1 MAELRLLIDFGWSG
15 DHPITP
21 TQVMSRGPA
30 GPLFMFGHCLVRT
43 SFYKTCGTWGSALV
57 AGHEGWR
64 GCGEVPVN
72 VLLCIDVSG
81 QMPQRPGAFAAQFA
95 PETLQR
101 FKDLCRQ
108 QDKAYS
114 KVLERL
120 ALLYVETDGG
130 ILSSA
135 SSTASAP
142 SKGVQKRQV
151 QVESLQNKLL
161 EDLLKRVEILEK
173 KETKTLYELDRVYKE
188 IAFLKSGLQS
198 PE

>member
-1 MAELRLLIDFGWSG
+1 MDVGEFRVA
-15 DHPITP
+15 
-21 TQVMSRGPA
+21 PA
-30 GPLFMFGHCLVRT
+30 SVLV
-43 SFYKTCGTWGSALV
+43 SIAK
-57 AGHEGWR
+57 
-64 GCGEVPVN
+64 
-72 VLLCIDVSG
+72 SG

-101 FKDLCRQ
+101 FKNLCRQ

-120 ALLYVETDGG
+120 ALLYVETDGD
-130 ILSSA
+130 ILSPA
-135 SSTASAP
+135 GTASVS

-173 KETKTLYELDRVYKE
+173 KETKALYELDRVLKE
-188 IAFLKSGLQS
+188 LIFLKSGLKES
-198 PE
+198 SL

>member
-1 MAELRLLIDFGWSG
+1 MTVRVIDRSPEVSTSS
-15 DHPITP
+15 H
-21 TQVMSRGPA
+21 VKRSRGA
-30 GPLFMFGHCLVRT
+30 SFLFLVIVLSNLGFSRRAVVGARFQMQGMNDVRC
-43 SFYKTCGTWGSALV
+43 SSA
-57 AGHEGWR
+57 AA
-64 GCGEVPVN
+64 N
-72 VLLCIDVSG
+72 VLLRIATSG
-81 QMPQRPGAFAAQFA
+81 LMPQRPGAFAAQFA

-130 ILSSA
+130 ILA
-135 SSTASAP
+135 TTGFASAP

-173 KETKTLYELDRVYKE
+173 KETKMLYELDRVHKE
-188 IAFLKSGLQS
+188 LAFFKSGLKA
-198 PE
+198 P

>member
-1 MAELRLLIDFGWSG
+1 MFSG
-15 DHPITP
+15 CRST
-21 TQVMSRGPA
+21 R
-30 GPLFMFGHCLVRT
+30 F
-43 SFYKTCGTWGSALV
+43 
-57 AGHEGWR
+57 
-64 GCGEVPVN
+64 N
-72 VLLCIDVSG
+72 VLLGMVVSG

-101 FKDLCRQ
+101 FKDLCRR

-130 ILSSA
+130 ILS
-135 SSTASAP
+135 TAGSVAP
-142 SKGVQKRQV
+142 PSQGVQKRQV

-173 KETKTLYELDRVYKE
+173 KETKMLYELDRVYKE
-188 IAFLKSGLQS
+188 VAFFRSGLKA
-198 PE
+198 PGT

>member
-1 MAELRLLIDFGWSG
+1 MKHVRCRDA
-15 DHPITP
+15 
-21 TQVMSRGPA
+21 PA
-30 GPLFMFGHCLVRT
+30 
-43 SFYKTCGTWGSALV
+43 K
-57 AGHEGWR
+57 
-64 GCGEVPVN
+64 

-120 ALLYVETDGG
+120 ALLYVETNGAVLADR
-130 ILSSA
+130 
-135 SSTASAP
+135 SAP
-142 SKGVQKRQV
+142 VAPVVAAPGVQKRQV
-151 QVESLQNKLL
+151 QVETLQNKLL

-173 KETKTLYELDRVYKE
+173 KDVKMLYELDRVYKE
-188 IAFLKSGLQS
+188 LAFLKSGLQS
-198 PE
+198 PG

>member
-1 MAELRLLIDFGWSG
+1 M
-15 DHPITP
+15 
-21 TQVMSRGPA
+21 PA
-30 GPLFMFGHCLVRT
+30 MKHVR
-43 SFYKTCGTWGSALV
+43 CRDAP
-57 AGHEGWR
+57 A
-64 GCGEVPVN
+64 N

-101 FKDLCRQ
+101 FKALCRQ

-120 ALLYVETDGG
+120 ALLYVETNGAVLADR
-130 ILSSA
+130 
-135 SSTASAP
+135 SAP
-142 SKGVQKRQV
+142 GAAPGVQKRQV
-151 QVESLQNKLL
+151 QVETLQNKLL

-173 KETKTLYELDRVYKE
+173 KDVKMLYELDRAHKE

-198 PE
+198 PG

>member
-1 MAELRLLIDFGWSG
+1 MVLSG
-15 DHPITP
+15 LDP
-21 TQVMSRGPA
+21 SRHLAVGVQCQ
-30 GPLFMFGHCLVRT
+30 LQNMRQ
-43 SFYKTCGTWGSALV
+43 WGRRSERA
-57 AGHEGWR
+57 
-64 GCGEVPVN
+64 N
-72 VLLCIDVSG
+72 VLLRLVMSG

-101 FKDLCRQ
+101 FKDLCRR

-130 ILSSA
+130 ILS
-135 SSTASAP
+135 TAGSVAP
-142 SKGVQKRQV
+142 PSQGVQKRQV

-173 KETKTLYELDRVYKE
+173 KETKMLYELDRVYKE
-188 IAFLKSGLQS
+188 LAFFRSGLKA
-198 PE
+198 PGT

>member
-1 MAELRLLIDFGWSG
+1 MKDVRYIAA
-15 DHPITP
+15 
-21 TQVMSRGPA
+21 PA
-30 GPLFMFGHCLVRT
+30 
-43 SFYKTCGTWGSALV
+43 
-57 AGHEGWR
+57 
-64 GCGEVPVN
+64 N
-72 VLLCIDVSG
+72 VLLRIVMSG

-101 FKDLCRQ
+101 FKDLCRR

-130 ILSSA
+130 ILS
-135 SSTASAP
+135 TAGSVAP
-142 SKGVQKRQV
+142 PSQGVQKRQV

-173 KETKTLYELDRVYKE
+173 KETKMLYELDRVYKE
-188 IAFLKSGLQS
+188 LAFFRSGLKA
-198 PE
+198 PGT

>member
-1 MAELRLLIDFGWSG
+1 
-15 DHPITP
+15 
-21 TQVMSRGPA
+21 
-30 GPLFMFGHCLVRT
+30 
-43 SFYKTCGTWGSALV
+43 
-57 AGHEGWR
+57 
-64 GCGEVPVN
+64 
-72 VLLCIDVSG
+72 
-81 QMPQRPGAFAAQFA
+81 MPQRPGAFAAQFA

-130 ILSSA
+130 ILSAVA
-135 SSTASAP
+135 SVGVP

-173 KETKTLYELDRVYKE
+173 KETKTLYELDRVHKE
-188 IAFLKSGLQS
+188 LAFLKSGLKA
-198 PE
+198 PEI

>member
-1 MAELRLLIDFGWSG
+1 MKD
-15 DHPITP
+15 
-21 TQVMSRGPA
+21 
-30 GPLFMFGHCLVRT
+30 VR
-43 SFYKTCGTWGSALV
+43 
-57 AGHEGWR
+57 
-64 GCGEVPVN
+64 CGEVPAN
-72 VLLCIDVSG
+72 VLLCIDMSG
-81 QMPQRPGAFAAQFA
+81 QMPKRPGAFAAQFS

-101 FKDLCRQ
+101 FRDLCRR

-130 ILSSA
+130 ILSPA
-135 SSTASAP
+135 SSTASVP

>member
-1 MAELRLLIDFGWSG
+1 MAPGGRRWL
-15 DHPITP
+15 
-21 TQVMSRGPA
+21 PA
-30 GPLFMFGHCLVRT
+30 MKYVR
-43 SFYKTCGTWGSALV
+43 CRDAP
-57 AGHEGWR
+57 A
-64 GCGEVPVN
+64 N

-101 FKDLCRQ
+101 FKELCRQ

-120 ALLYVETDGG
+120 ALLYVETKGAVLADR
-130 ILSSA
+130 
-135 SSTASAP
+135 SAP
-142 SKGVQKRQV
+142 GAAPGVQKRQV
-151 QVESLQNKLL
+151 QVETLQNKLL

-173 KETKTLYELDRVYKE
+173 KDVKMLYELDRVHKE

-198 PE
+198 PG

>member
-1 MAELRLLIDFGWSG
+1 
-15 DHPITP
+15 
-21 TQVMSRGPA
+21 
-30 GPLFMFGHCLVRT
+30 
-43 SFYKTCGTWGSALV
+43 
-57 AGHEGWR
+57 
-64 GCGEVPVN
+64 
-72 VLLCIDVSG
+72 
-81 QMPQRPGAFAAQFA
+81 MPQRPGAFAAQFA

-130 ILSSA
+130 ILA
-135 SSTASAP
+135 TASTASAP
-142 SKGVQKRQV
+142 SKGAQKRQV

-198 PE
+198 PG

>member
-1 MAELRLLIDFGWSG
+1 MKD
-15 DHPITP
+15 
-21 TQVMSRGPA
+21 
-30 GPLFMFGHCLVRT
+30 VR
-43 SFYKTCGTWGSALV
+43 
-57 AGHEGWR
+57 
-64 GCGEVPVN
+64 CGEVPAN

-130 ILSSA
+130 ILSAVGSGGG
-135 SSTASAP
+135 P

-173 KETKTLYELDRVYKE
+173 KETKALYELDRMHKE
-188 IAFLKSGLQS
+188 FAFLQSGLKAPSQ
-198 PE
+198 

>member
-1 MAELRLLIDFGWSG
+1 
-15 DHPITP
+15 
-21 TQVMSRGPA
+21 
-30 GPLFMFGHCLVRT
+30 
-43 SFYKTCGTWGSALV
+43 
-57 AGHEGWR
+57 
-64 GCGEVPVN
+64 
-72 VLLCIDVSG
+72 
-81 QMPQRPGAFAAQFA
+81 MPQRPGAFAAQFA

-101 FKDLCRQ
+101 FRDLCRQ

-130 ILSSA
+130 ILFTAGSA
-135 SSTASAP
+135 GAP
-142 SKGVQKRQV
+142 PKGVQKRQV

>member
-1 MAELRLLIDFGWSG
+1 
-15 DHPITP
+15 
-21 TQVMSRGPA
+21 
-30 GPLFMFGHCLVRT
+30 
-43 SFYKTCGTWGSALV
+43 
-57 AGHEGWR
+57 
-64 GCGEVPVN
+64 
-72 VLLCIDVSG
+72 
-81 QMPQRPGAFAAQFA
+81 MPQRPGAFAAQFA

-130 ILSSA
+130 ILSTA
-135 SSTASAP
+135 STASVQ

-173 KETKTLYELDRVYKE
+173 KEAKTLYELDRVYKE
-188 IAFLKSGLQS
+188 IAFLKSGMKEPAL
-198 PE
+198 